1 MAFLHQNRFTASD
14 FKAAPPPTPKV
25 PATLPA
31 IIAAEPIVG
40 AILKSYGPKP
50 FRRHRWL
57 AYESGKREL
66 SRLVGWEAKNP
77 ALRTSAHWDIVISAL
92 AKRLGV

>member
-14 FKAAPPPTPKV
+14 FEAAPPPTPKV
-25 PATLPA
+25 PATLEA
-31 IIAAEPIVG
+31 IIAAEPLIDV
-40 AILKSYGPKP
+40 ALNSYGRC
-50 FRRHRWL
+50 RRRQRWF

-77 ALRTSAHWDIVISAL
+77 ALRTSAHWDIVVSAL